1 MARKTSAK
9 NTKEPVRLREKELAN
24 GVRSLYLDIYVNGKR
39 SYEFLKLYL
48 IPETNPQAKVQNENT
63 MRAANTIKLNRILEI
78 TNNKAGLKNT
88 SIRAKM
94 LLKDWMETFRQ
105 AQEQKGV
112 KDQKL
117 IHNTI
122 HALTAYNINVA
133 MRDVNR
139 DYIIG
144 LTNFLRND
152 YRSPRGKKL
161 KDYSV
166 INYLG
171 CLRNAL
177 NMAVREDVIA
187 DNPIMK
193 LSAQDKVKAPESQRE
208 YLTVEEVKQLEATD
222 SPYPHIKQAFLFACY
237 TGLRCS
243 DVRSI
248 TWGKIVKDGEKY
260 RLHTVMFKTKRPF
273 YIPLSK
279 KAMQWMPER
288 GDKTDDD
295 LIFENIPVQVNTKL
309 YLQPWLDK
317 AGITKPITFHCSRH
331 TFGTM
336 MLTLGADIYTTSKLM
351 GHTKV
356 EVTQIDLGINLRD
369 LYLADG
375 TYQGRGHADLC
386 QDHQQEER

>member
-9 NTKEPVRLREKELAN
+9 NTKEPVRLREKALAN

-48 IPETNPQAKVQNENT
+48 IPETNPQAKVQNDNT

-94 LLKDWMETFRQ
+94 LLKDWMENFRK

-139 DYIIG
+139 DYIVG

-193 LSAQDKVKAPESQRE
+193 LSTQDKVKAPESQRE
-208 YLTVEEVKQLEATD
+208 FLTIEEVQRLEATE

-248 TWGKIVKDGEKY
+248 TWGKIVKDGDKY

-288 GDKTDDD
+288 GDKTDKD
-295 LIFENIPVQVNTKL
+295 LIFERIPVQVNTKL

-336 MLTLGADIYTTSKLM
+336 MLTLGADIYTTSKLL

-356 EVTQIDLGINLRD
+356 EVTQIYAKIINKKKDDAVSLID
-369 LYLADG
+369 QAF
-375 TYQGRGHADLC
+375 A
-386 QDHQQEER
+386 

>member
-24 GVRSLYLDIYVNGKR
+24 GVLSLYLDIYVNGKR

-117 IHNTI
+117 IHNTV

-208 YLTVEEVKQLEATD
+208 YLTVEEVQQLEATD

-288 GDKTDDD
+288 GDKTDED

-317 AGITKPITFHCSRH
+317 AGISKPITFHCSRH

-356 EVTQIDLGINLRD
+356 EVTQIYAKIINKKKDDAVSLID
-369 LYLADG
+369 QAF
-375 TYQGRGHADLC
+375 A
-386 QDHQQEER
+386 

>member
-9 NTKEPVRLREKELAN
+9 NTKEPVRLREKELTG

-88 SIRAKM
+88 SIRAKI
-94 LLKDWMETFRQ
+94 LLKDWMETFRL

-152 YRSPRGKKL
+152 YRSPRGKKI
-161 KDYSV
+161 KDYTV

-208 YLTVEEVKQLEATD
+208 FLTIEEVQQLEATD

-288 GDKTDDD
+288 GNKTDDD

-356 EVTQIDLGINLRD
+356 EVTQIYAKIINKKKDDAVSLID
-369 LYLADG
+369 QAF
-375 TYQGRGHADLC
+375 A
-386 QDHQQEER
+386 

>member
-88 SIRAKM
+88 SIRAKI

-117 IHNTI
+117 IHNTV

-161 KDYSV
+161 KDYSI

-208 YLTVEEVKQLEATD
+208 YLTVEEVQQLEATD

-288 GDKTDDD
+288 GDKTDED

-356 EVTQIDLGINLRD
+356 EVTQIYAKIINKKKDDAVSLID
-369 LYLADG
+369 QAF
-375 TYQGRGHADLC
+375 A
-386 QDHQQEER
+386 

>member
-208 YLTVEEVKQLEATD
+208 YLTVEEVQQLEATD

-356 EVTQIDLGINLRD
+356 EVTQIYAKIINKKKDDAISLID
-369 LYLADG
+369 QAF
-375 TYQGRGHADLC
+375 A
-386 QDHQQEER
+386 

>member
-193 LSAQDKVKAPESQRE
+193 LLTQDKVKAPESQRE
-208 YLTVEEVKQLEATD
+208 YLTTEEVQKLEETD

-279 KAMQWMPER
+279 KAMQWMPDR

-356 EVTQIDLGINLRD
+356 EVTQIYAKIINKKKDDAVSLID
-369 LYLADG
+369 QAF
-375 TYQGRGHADLC
+375 A
-386 QDHQQEER
+386 

>member
-39 SYEFLKLYL
+39 CYEFLKLYL

-117 IHNTI
+117 IHNTV

-208 YLTVEEVKQLEATD
+208 YLTVEEVQQLEATD

-288 GDKTDDD
+288 GDKTDDE

-356 EVTQIDLGINLRD
+356 EVTQIYAKIINKKKDDAVSLID
-369 LYLADG
+369 QAF
-375 TYQGRGHADLC
+375 A
-386 QDHQQEER
+386 

>member
-1 MARKTSAK
+1 
-9 NTKEPVRLREKELAN
+9 
-24 GVRSLYLDIYVNGKR
+24 
-39 SYEFLKLYL
+39 
-48 IPETNPQAKVQNENT
+48 
-63 MRAANTIKLNRILEI
+63 
-78 TNNKAGLKNT
+78 
-88 SIRAKM
+88 M

-105 AQEQKGV
+105 AQELKGV

-117 IHNTI
+117 INNTI

-166 INYLG
+166 LNYLG

-208 YLTVEEVKQLEATD
+208 YLTVEEDQQLEATD

-288 GDKTDDD
+288 GDKTDDELD
-295 LIFENIPVQVNTKL
+295 GLILHSDQGWQYQHFGYRQRIEEHHIIQSMSRKGNCLDNAMAENFFGIMKSELLYAEEFDSPEAFIKALDEYIDYYNNKRIKSRLKGKSPVQYRTL
-309 YLQPWLDK
+309 S
-317 AGITKPITFHCSRH
+317 IT
-331 TFGTM
+331 G
-336 MLTLGADIYTTSKLM
+336 
-351 GHTKV
+351 
-356 EVTQIDLGINLRD
+356 
-369 LYLADG
+369 
-375 TYQGRGHADLC
+375 
-386 QDHQQEER
+386 

>member
-208 YLTVEEVKQLEATD
+208 YLTVEEVQQLEATD
-222 SPYPHIKQAFLFACY
+222 SQYPHIKQAFLFACY

-288 GDKTDDD
+288 GDKTDDE

-356 EVTQIDLGINLRD
+356 EVTQIYAKIINKKKDDAVSLID
-369 LYLADG
+369 QAF
-375 TYQGRGHADLC
+375 A
-386 QDHQQEER
+386 

>member
-105 AQEQKGV
+105 TQEQKGV

-161 KDYSV
+161 KDYSI

-208 YLTVEEVKQLEATD
+208 YLTVEEVQQLEATD

-288 GDKTDDD
+288 GDKTDDE

-356 EVTQIDLGINLRD
+356 EVTQIYAKIINKKKDDAVSLID
-369 LYLADG
+369 QAF
-375 TYQGRGHADLC
+375 A
-386 QDHQQEER
+386 

>member
-9 NTKEPVRLREKELAN
+9 NTKEPVRLREKELTG

-63 MRAANTIKLNRILEI
+63 MRAASTIKLNRILEI

-88 SIRAKM
+88 SVRAKM

-117 IHNTI
+117 IHNTV

-208 YLTVEEVKQLEATD
+208 FLTIEEVQQLEATD

-295 LIFENIPVQVNTKL
+295 LIFENIPIQVNTKL

-356 EVTQIDLGINLRD
+356 EVTQIYAKIINKKKDDAVSLIEQ
-369 LYLADG
+369 AF
-375 TYQGRGHADLC
+375 A
-386 QDHQQEER
+386 

>member
-193 LSAQDKVKAPESQRE
+193 LSAQNKVKAPESQRE
-208 YLTVEEVKQLEATD
+208 YLTTEEVQKLEETD

-356 EVTQIDLGINLRD
+356 EVTQIYAKIINKKKDDAVSLID
-369 LYLADG
+369 QAF
-375 TYQGRGHADLC
+375 A
-386 QDHQQEER
+386 

>member
-117 IHNTI
+117 IHNTV

-193 LSAQDKVKAPESQRE
+193 LSVQDKVKAPESQRE
-208 YLTVEEVKQLEATD
+208 YLTVEEVQQLEATD

-356 EVTQIDLGINLRD
+356 EVTQIYAKIINKKKDDAVSLID
-369 LYLADG
+369 QAF
-375 TYQGRGHADLC
+375 A
-386 QDHQQEER
+386 

>member
-9 NTKEPVRLREKELAN
+9 NTKEPVRLREKKLVN
-24 GVRSLYLDIYVNGKR
+24 GVLSLYLDIYVNGKR

-117 IHNTI
+117 IHNTV

-139 DYIIG
+139 DYIVG

-208 YLTVEEVKQLEATD
+208 FLTIEEVQRLEATD

-279 KAMQWMPER
+279 KAIQWMPER

-295 LIFENIPVQVNTKL
+295 LIFENIPVQVNTEL

-317 AGITKPITFHCSRH
+317 AGITKHITFHCSRH

-336 MLTLGADIYTTSKLM
+336 MLTLGADIYTTSKLL

-356 EVTQIDLGINLRD
+356 EVTQIYAKIINKKKDDAVSLID
-369 LYLADG
+369 QAF
-375 TYQGRGHADLC
+375 A
-386 QDHQQEER
+386 

>member
-39 SYEFLKLYL
+39 SYDFLKLYL
-48 IPETNPQAKVQNENT
+48 IPESNPQTKVQNENT

-208 YLTVEEVKQLEATD
+208 YLTTEEVQKLEETD

-288 GDKTDDD
+288 GDKTDDE

-356 EVTQIDLGINLRD
+356 EVTQIYAKIINKKKDDAVSLID
-369 LYLADG
+369 QAF
-375 TYQGRGHADLC
+375 A
-386 QDHQQEER
+386 

>member
-9 NTKEPVRLREKELAN
+9 NTKEPVRLREKELAK

-78 TNNKAGLKNT
+78 TNNKAGLRNT

-117 IHNTI
+117 IQNTV
-122 HALTAYNINVA
+122 HVLTAYNINVS

-208 YLTVEEVKQLEATD
+208 FLTIEEVQKLEATD

-295 LIFENIPVQVNTKL
+295 LIFENIPVQVNTEL
-309 YLQPWLDK
+309 YLQPWLDN
-317 AGITKPITFHCSRH
+317 AGITKHITFHCSRH

-336 MLTLGADIYTTSKLM
+336 MLTLGADIYTTSKLL

-356 EVTQIDLGINLRD
+356 EVTQIYAKIINKKKDDAVSLID
-369 LYLADG
+369 QAF
-375 TYQGRGHADLC
+375 A
-386 QDHQQEER
+386 

>member
-112 KDQKL
+112 KDQKV

-187 DNPIMK
+187 ENPIMK

-208 YLTVEEVKQLEATD
+208 YLTVEEVQQLEATD

-279 KAMQWMPER
+279 KAMQWMPEK

-356 EVTQIDLGINLRD
+356 EVTQIYAKIINKKKDDAVSLID
-369 LYLADG
+369 QAF
-375 TYQGRGHADLC
+375 A
-386 QDHQQEER
+386 

>member
-117 IHNTI
+117 IHNTV

-161 KDYSV
+161 KDYSI

-208 YLTVEEVKQLEATD
+208 YLTVEEVQQLEATD

-356 EVTQIDLGINLRD
+356 EVTQIYAKIINKKKDDAVSLID
-369 LYLADG
+369 QAF
-375 TYQGRGHADLC
+375 A
-386 QDHQQEER
+386 

>member
-88 SIRAKM
+88 SIRAKI

-117 IHNTI
+117 IHNTV

-208 YLTVEEVKQLEATD
+208 YLTVEEVQQLEATD

-356 EVTQIDLGINLRD
+356 EVTQIYAKIINKKKDDAVSLID
-369 LYLADG
+369 QAF
-375 TYQGRGHADLC
+375 A
-386 QDHQQEER
+386 

>member
-9 NTKEPVRLREKELAN
+9 NTKEPVRLREKALAN

-48 IPETNPQAKVQNENT
+48 IPENNPQAKVQNDNT

-94 LLKDWMETFRQ
+94 LLKDWMENFRKAQ
-105 AQEQKGV
+105 AQKGV

-139 DYIIG
+139 DYIVG
-144 LTNFLRND
+144 LTNFLRNE

-193 LSAQDKVKAPESQRE
+193 LSTQDKVKAPESQRE
-208 YLTVEEVKQLEATD
+208 FLTIEEVQKLEATD

-248 TWGKIVKDGEKY
+248 TWGKIVKDGEKF

-288 GDKTDDD
+288 GDKTDND
-295 LIFENIPVQVNTKL
+295 LIFERIPVQVNTKL

-336 MLTLGADIYTTSKLM
+336 MLTLGADIYTTSKLL

-356 EVTQIDLGINLRD
+356 EVTQIYAKIINKKKDDAVSLID
-369 LYLADG
+369 QAFS
-375 TYQGRGHADLC
+375 
-386 QDHQQEER
+386 

>member
-39 SYEFLKLYL
+39 CYEFLKLYL

-117 IHNTI
+117 IHNTV

-161 KDYSV
+161 KDYSI

-208 YLTVEEVKQLEATD
+208 FLTIEEVQQLEATD

-356 EVTQIDLGINLRD
+356 EVTQIYAKIINKKKDDAVSLID
-369 LYLADG
+369 QAF
-375 TYQGRGHADLC
+375 A
-386 QDHQQEER
+386 

>member
-39 SYEFLKLYL
+39 CYEFLKLYL

-161 KDYSV
+161 KDYSI

-208 YLTVEEVKQLEATD
+208 YLTVEEVQQLEATD

-309 YLQPWLDK
+309 YLQPWLDR

-356 EVTQIDLGINLRD
+356 EVTQIYAKIINKKKDDAVSLID
-369 LYLADG
+369 QAF
-375 TYQGRGHADLC
+375 A
-386 QDHQQEER
+386 

>member
-117 IHNTI
+117 IHNTV

-208 YLTVEEVKQLEATD
+208 FLTIEEVQQLEATD

-309 YLQPWLDK
+309 YLQPWLDR
-317 AGITKPITFHCSRH
+317 AGIIKPITFHCSRH

-356 EVTQIDLGINLRD
+356 EVTQIYAKIINKKKDDAVSLID
-369 LYLADG
+369 QAF
-375 TYQGRGHADLC
+375 A
-386 QDHQQEER
+386 

>member
-9 NTKEPVRLREKELAN
+9 NTKESVRLREKELAN

-122 HALTAYNINVA
+122 HVLTAYNINVA

-208 YLTVEEVKQLEATD
+208 YLTVEEVQQLEATD

-243 DVRSI
+243 DVRTI

-356 EVTQIDLGINLRD
+356 EVTQIYAKIINKKKDDAVSLID
-369 LYLADG
+369 QAF
-375 TYQGRGHADLC
+375 A
-386 QDHQQEER
+386 

>member
-177 NMAVREDVIA
+177 NMAVREEVIA

-208 YLTVEEVKQLEATD
+208 YLTVEEVQQLEATD

-288 GDKTDDD
+288 GDKTDDE

-356 EVTQIDLGINLRD
+356 EVTQIYAKIINKKKDDAVSLID
-369 LYLADG
+369 QAF
-375 TYQGRGHADLC
+375 A
-386 QDHQQEER
+386 

>member
-187 DNPIMK
+187 ENPIMK
-193 LSAQDKVKAPESQRE
+193 LSAPDKVKAPESQRE
-208 YLTVEEVKQLEATD
+208 FLTIEEVQQLEATD

-288 GDKTDDD
+288 GDKTDDE

-309 YLQPWLDK
+309 YLQPWLDR

-356 EVTQIDLGINLRD
+356 EVTQIYAKIINKKKDDAVSLID
-369 LYLADG
+369 QAF
-375 TYQGRGHADLC
+375 A
-386 QDHQQEER
+386 

>member
-78 TNNKAGLKNT
+78 INNKAGLKNT

-117 IHNTI
+117 IRNTV

-208 YLTVEEVKQLEATD
+208 FLTIEEVQQLEATD

-356 EVTQIDLGINLRD
+356 EITQIYAKIINKKKDDAVSLID
-369 LYLADG
+369 QAF
-375 TYQGRGHADLC
+375 A
-386 QDHQQEER
+386 

>member
-1 MARKTSAK
+1 
-9 NTKEPVRLREKELAN
+9 
-24 GVRSLYLDIYVNGKR
+24 VRSLYLDIYVNGKR

-63 MRAANTIKLNRILEI
+63 MRAASTIKLNRILEI

-88 SIRAKM
+88 SVRAKM

-117 IHNTI
+117 IHNTV

-208 YLTVEEVKQLEATD
+208 YLTVEEVQQLEATD

-288 GDKTDDD
+288 GDKTDED

-356 EVTQIDLGINLRD
+356 EVTQIYAKIINKKKDDAVSLID
-369 LYLADG
+369 QAF
-375 TYQGRGHADLC
+375 A
-386 QDHQQEER
+386 

>member
-117 IHNTI
+117 IHNTV

-139 DYIIG
+139 DYIVG

-208 YLTVEEVKQLEATD
+208 FLTIEEVQRLEATD

-279 KAMQWMPER
+279 KAIQWMPER

-295 LIFENIPVQVNTKL
+295 LIFENIPVQVNTEL

-317 AGITKPITFHCSRH
+317 AGITKHITFHCSRH

-336 MLTLGADIYTTSKLM
+336 MLTLGADIYTTSKLL

-356 EVTQIDLGINLRD
+356 EVTQIYAKIINKKKDDAVSLID
-369 LYLADG
+369 QAF
-375 TYQGRGHADLC
+375 A
-386 QDHQQEER
+386 

>member
-117 IHNTI
+117 IHNTV

-208 YLTVEEVKQLEATD
+208 YLTVEEVQQLEATD

-288 GDKTDDD
+288 GDKTDDE

-356 EVTQIDLGINLRD
+356 EVTQIYAKIINKKKDDAVSLID
-369 LYLADG
+369 QAF
-375 TYQGRGHADLC
+375 A
-386 QDHQQEER
+386 

>member
-88 SIRAKM
+88 SIRAKI

-117 IHNTI
+117 IHNTV
-122 HALTAYNINVA
+122 HALTAYYINVA

-208 YLTVEEVKQLEATD
+208 YLTTEEVQKLEETD

-356 EVTQIDLGINLRD
+356 EVTQIYAKIINKKKDDAVSLID
-369 LYLADG
+369 QAF
-375 TYQGRGHADLC
+375 A
-386 QDHQQEER
+386 

>member
-9 NTKEPVRLREKELAN
+9 NTKEPVRLREKELTG

-88 SIRAKM
+88 SIRAKI

-117 IHNTI
+117 IHNTV

-288 GDKTDDD
+288 GDKTDED

-356 EVTQIDLGINLRD
+356 EVTQIYAKIINKKKDDAVSLID
-369 LYLADG
+369 QAF
-375 TYQGRGHADLC
+375 A
-386 QDHQQEER
+386 

>member
-9 NTKEPVRLREKELAN
+9 NTKEPVRLREKKLAN

-208 YLTVEEVKQLEATD
+208 FLTIEEVQQLEATD

-309 YLQPWLDK
+309 YLQPWLDR

-356 EVTQIDLGINLRD
+356 EVTQIYAKIINKKKDDAVSLID
-369 LYLADG
+369 QAF
-375 TYQGRGHADLC
+375 A
-386 QDHQQEER
+386 

>member
-9 NTKEPVRLREKELAN
+9 NTKEPVRLREKKLAN

-117 IHNTI
+117 IHNTV

-139 DYIIG
+139 DYIVG

-208 YLTVEEVKQLEATD
+208 FLTIEDVQRLEATD

-279 KAMQWMPER
+279 KAIQWMPER

-295 LIFENIPVQVNTKL
+295 LIFENIPVQVNTEL

-317 AGITKPITFHCSRH
+317 AGITKHITFHCSRH

-336 MLTLGADIYTTSKLM
+336 MLTLGADIYTTSKLL

-356 EVTQIDLGINLRD
+356 EVTQIYAKIINKKKDDAVSLID
-369 LYLADG
+369 QAF
-375 TYQGRGHADLC
+375 A
-386 QDHQQEER
+386 

>member
-9 NTKEPVRLREKELAN
+9 NSKEPVRLREKKLAN
-24 GVRSLYLDIYVNGKR
+24 SVRSLYLDIYVNGKR

-48 IPETNPQAKVQNENT
+48 IPETNHQAKVQNENT
-63 MRAANTIKLNRILEI
+63 MRSANTIKLNRILEI

-112 KDQKL
+112 KDQEL

-208 YLTVEEVKQLEATD
+208 FLTIEEVQQLEATD

-336 MLTLGADIYTTSKLM
+336 MLTLGADIYTTSKLL

-356 EVTQIDLGINLRD
+356 EVTQIYAKIINKKKDDAVSLID
-369 LYLADG
+369 QAF
-375 TYQGRGHADLC
+375 A
-386 QDHQQEER
+386 

>member
-39 SYEFLKLYL
+39 CYEFLKLYL

-105 AQEQKGV
+105 AQEQKGD

-117 IHNTI
+117 IHNTV

-161 KDYSV
+161 KDYSI

-208 YLTVEEVKQLEATD
+208 YLTVEEVQQLEATD

-356 EVTQIDLGINLRD
+356 EVTQIYAKIINKKKDDAVSLID
-369 LYLADG
+369 QAF
-375 TYQGRGHADLC
+375 A
-386 QDHQQEER
+386 

>member
-39 SYEFLKLYL
+39 SYDFLKLYL
-48 IPETNPQAKVQNENT
+48 IPESNPQAKIQNENT

-208 YLTVEEVKQLEATD
+208 YLTVEEVQQLEATD

-288 GDKTDDD
+288 GDKTDDE

-356 EVTQIDLGINLRD
+356 EVTQMYAKIINKKKDDAVSLIDQ
-369 LYLADG
+369 AF
-375 TYQGRGHADLC
+375 A
-386 QDHQQEER
+386 

>member
-193 LSAQDKVKAPESQRE
+193 LSTQDKVKAPESQRE
-208 YLTVEEVKQLEATD
+208 YLTVEEVQQLEATD

-356 EVTQIDLGINLRD
+356 EVTQIYAKIINKKKDDAVSLID
-369 LYLADG
+369 QAF
-375 TYQGRGHADLC
+375 A
-386 QDHQQEER
+386 

>member
-88 SIRAKM
+88 SIRAKI

-117 IHNTI
+117 IHNTV

-208 YLTVEEVKQLEATD
+208 YLTVEEVQQLEATD

-288 GDKTDDD
+288 GDKTDDE

-356 EVTQIDLGINLRD
+356 EVTQIYAKIINKKKDDAVSLID
-369 LYLADG
+369 QAF
-375 TYQGRGHADLC
+375 T
-386 QDHQQEER
+386 

>member
-187 DNPIMK
+187 ENPIMK

-208 YLTVEEVKQLEATD
+208 FLTIEEVQQLEATD

-288 GDKTDDD
+288 GDKTDDE
-295 LIFENIPVQVNTKL
+295 LVFENIPVQVNTKL

-356 EVTQIDLGINLRD
+356 EVTQIYAKIINKKKDDAVSLID
-369 LYLADG
+369 QAF
-375 TYQGRGHADLC
+375 A
-386 QDHQQEER
+386 